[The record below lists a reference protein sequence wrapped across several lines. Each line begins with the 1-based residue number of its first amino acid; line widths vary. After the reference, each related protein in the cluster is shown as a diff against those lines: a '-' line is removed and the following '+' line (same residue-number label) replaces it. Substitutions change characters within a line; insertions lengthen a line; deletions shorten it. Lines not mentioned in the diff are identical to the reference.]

1 MENLTHEQYVKM
13 LNSFSKATT
22 PNTKKRVLTESLDAV
37 GKEDADIDNNGKVNK
52 TDKYLKNR
60 REKISKSVSMKKE
73 GIKHIEPM
81 DFNTKNDELQL
92 TKESGYATLSP
103 DERQQ
108 LREYINTV
116 KTVQAEISKLVAKA
130 KGTVNEID
138 KVEGDDFKWTSAKDL
153 KFGSNVEEGDLATI
167 NGEQVK
173 IIFIRKNPWTH
184 AKELFVGEILD
195 GPNKGEE
202 VTVEKPMFVLPPK
215 DSGVE
220 ESEMGG
226 DRTNLTMNLN
236 KEVEKGSNA
245 QNGETEEEIRDR
257 VLDIIQDSYG
267 LTDAIE
273 DFLDWSE
280 EEIENADGT
289 NWDDVV
295 DAIMADPETL
305 KDVLEDGGVEESMNE
320 MNKMKRKSRM

>member
-13 LNSFSKATT
+13 LNNFSKATT
-22 PNTKKRVLTESLDAV
+22 PDTKKRVLTESLDAV
-37 GKEDADIDNNGKVNK
+37 GKEDADINNDGKVNK

-60 REKISKSVSMKKE
+60 RSKISKSMSMKKE

-130 KGTVNEID
+130 KGAVNEID
-138 KVEGDDFKWTSAKDL
+138 KVEGDAFNWTSAKDL

-202 VTVEKPMFVLPPK
+202 VTVEKPMLVLPPEG
-215 DSGVE
+215 GVE

-226 DRTNLTMNLN
+226 DRTNLTMNLK

-245 QNGETEEEIRDR
+245 QDGETEEEIRDR
-257 VLDIIQDSYG
+257 VLDIIQDNYG
-267 LTDAIE
+267 ITDAVQE
-273 DFLDWSE
+273 YLNWSE
-280 EEIENADGT
+280 EDAENADGT

-295 DAIMADPETL
+295 DAIMDDPETL
-305 KDVLEDGGVEESMNE
+305 KDILS
-320 MNKMKRKSRM
+320 

>member
-13 LNSFSKATT
+13 LNNFSKATT
-22 PNTKKRVLTESLDAV
+22 PDTKKRVLTESLDAV

-60 REKISKSVSMKKE
+60 RSKISKSMSMKKE

-130 KGTVNEID
+130 KGAVNEID
-138 KVEGDDFKWTSAKDL
+138 KVEGDAFNWTSAKDL

-202 VTVEKPMFVLPPK
+202 VTVEKPMLVLPPEG
-215 DSGVE
+215 GVE

-226 DRTNLTMNLN
+226 DRTNLTMNLK

-245 QNGETEEEIRDR
+245 QDGETEEEIRDR
-257 VLDIIQDSYG
+257 VLDIIQDNYG
-267 LTDAIE
+267 ITDAVQE
-273 DFLDWSE
+273 YLNWSE
-280 EEIENADGT
+280 EDAENADGT

-295 DAIMADPETL
+295 DAIMDDPETL
-305 KDVLEDGGVEESMNE
+305 KDILS
-320 MNKMKRKSRM
+320 

>member
-1 MENLTHEQYVKM
+1 M

-202 VTVEKPMFVLPPK
+202 VTVEKPMLVLPPEG
-215 DSGVE
+215 GVK

-236 KEVEKGSNA
+236 KESKVLHVDDIDFKDDGNRDSIFTVEA
-245 QNGETEEEIRDR
+245 
-257 VLDIIQDSYG
+257 
-267 LTDAIE
+267 
-273 DFLDWSE
+273 SE
-280 EEIENADGT
+280 EDIQNFEEGNVETVFEDNEYGGTFGVYKLPTGEYMYAFPDAEAYAKAPKGVKIEA
-289 NWDDVV
+289 
-295 DAIMADPETL
+295 ET
-305 KDVLEDGGVEESMNE
+305 ESMNE

>member
-37 GKEDADIDNNGKVNK
+37 GKEDADVDNNGKVNK

-60 REKISKSVSMKKE
+60 RSKISKSMSMKKE

-202 VTVEKPMFVLPPK
+202 VTVEKPMLVLPPEG
-215 DSGVE
+215 GVK

-226 DRTNLTMNLN
+226 DRTNLTMNLKKEADKRN
-236 KEVEKGSNA
+236 KM
-245 QNGETEEEIRDR
+245 
-257 VLDIIQDSYG
+257 Y
-267 LTDAIE
+267 
-273 DFLDWSE
+273 FH
-280 EEIENADGT
+280 
-289 NWDDVV
+289 
-295 DAIMADPETL
+295 
-305 KDVLEDGGVEESMNE
+305 VLEDGGYGNIGHQGVYDTKEEAQKEADELSDIFPNSEFYVESSYS
-320 MNKMKRKSRM
+320 KREPVTVTV

>member
-1 MENLTHEQYVKM
+1 M

-60 REKISKSVSMKKE
+60 RSKISKNISMKKE

-116 KTVQAEISKLVAKA
+116 KTVQAEIKKLVAKA

-215 DSGVE
+215 GSEVE

-236 KEVEKGSNA
+236 KEVEK
-245 QNGETEEEIRDR
+245 Q
-257 VLDIIQDSYG
+257 G
-267 LTDAIE
+267 LK
-273 DFLDWSE
+273 
-280 EEIENADGT
+280 EN
-289 NWDDVV
+289 
-295 DAIMADPETL
+295 MYFH
-305 KDVLEDGGVEESMNE
+305 VLEDGGYGNIGHQGVYDTKEEAQKEADRLSDMFPDVSFYIE
-320 MNKMKRKSRM
+320 SSDSEDEPVSVTV

>member
-13 LNSFSKATT
+13 LNNFSKATT
-22 PNTKKRVLTESLDAV
+22 PDTKKRVLTESLDAV

-60 REKISKSVSMKKE
+60 RSKISKSMSMKKE

-130 KGTVNEID
+130 KGAVNEID
-138 KVEGDDFKWTSAKDL
+138 KVEGDAFNWTSAKDL

-202 VTVEKPMFVLPPK
+202 VTVEKPMLVLPPEG
-215 DSGVE
+215 GVE

-226 DRTNLTMNLN
+226 DRTNLTMNLK

-245 QNGETEEEIRDR
+245 QDGETEEEIRDR
-257 VLDIIQDSYG
+257 VLDIIQGNYG
-267 LTDAIE
+267 ITDAVQE
-273 DFLDWSE
+273 YLNWSE
-280 EEIENADGT
+280 EDAENADGT

-295 DAIMADPETL
+295 DAIMDDPETL
-305 KDVLEDGGVEESMNE
+305 KDILS
-320 MNKMKRKSRM
+320 

>member
-1 MENLTHEQYVKM
+1 M

-37 GKEDADIDNNGKVNK
+37 GKEDTDIDNNGKVNK

-60 REKISKSVSMKKE
+60 RSKISKNISMKKE

-116 KTVQAEISKLVAKA
+116 KTVQAEIKKLVAKA

-215 DSGVE
+215 GSEVE

-236 KEVEKGSNA
+236 KEVEK
-245 QNGETEEEIRDR
+245 Q
-257 VLDIIQDSYG
+257 G
-267 LTDAIE
+267 LK
-273 DFLDWSE
+273 
-280 EEIENADGT
+280 EN
-289 NWDDVV
+289 
-295 DAIMADPETL
+295 MYFH
-305 KDVLEDGGVEESMNE
+305 VLEDGGYGNIGHQGVYDTKEEAQKEADRLSDMFPDVSFYIE
-320 MNKMKRKSRM
+320 SSDSEDEPVSVTV

>member
-13 LNSFSKATT
+13 LNNFSKATT
-22 PNTKKRVLTESLDAV
+22 PDTKKRVLTESLDAV
-37 GKEDADIDNNGKVNK
+37 GKEDADVDNNGKVNK

-60 REKISKSVSMKKE
+60 RSKISKSMSMKKE

-130 KGTVNEID
+130 KGAVNEID
-138 KVEGDDFKWTSAKDL
+138 KVEGDAFNWTSAKDL

-202 VTVEKPMFVLPPK
+202 VTVEKPMLVLPPEG
-215 DSGVE
+215 GVE

-226 DRTNLTMNLN
+226 DRTNLTMNLK
-236 KEVEKGSNA
+236 KEVEK
-245 QNGETEEEIRDR
+245 Q
-257 VLDIIQDSYG
+257 G
-267 LTDAIE
+267 LK
-273 DFLDWSE
+273 
-280 EEIENADGT
+280 EN
-289 NWDDVV
+289 
-295 DAIMADPETL
+295 MYFH
-305 KDVLEDGGVEESMNE
+305 VLEDGGYGNIGHQGVYNTKEEAQEEADRLSDMFSDSSFYVEASDSEDEPVSVTV
-320 MNKMKRKSRM
+320 

>member
-60 REKISKSVSMKKE
+60 RSKISKNISMKKE

-116 KTVQAEISKLVAKA
+116 KTVQAEIKKLVAKA

-215 DSGVE
+215 GSEVE

-236 KEVEKGSNA
+236 KEVEK
-245 QNGETEEEIRDR
+245 Q
-257 VLDIIQDSYG
+257 G
-267 LTDAIE
+267 LK
-273 DFLDWSE
+273 
-280 EEIENADGT
+280 EN
-289 NWDDVV
+289 
-295 DAIMADPETL
+295 MYFH
-305 KDVLEDGGVEESMNE
+305 VLEDGGYGNIGHQGVYDTKEEAQKEADRLSDMFPDVSFYIE
-320 MNKMKRKSRM
+320 SSDSEDEPVSVTV